1 MSDGNSEL
9 LICRCEEVTRQEILR
24 AIELGAHTL
33 WQVRRMTRAGMGLCQ
48 GRSCQRLA
56 AGILAEEVGAALDQV
71 LLPSYRPPVQPV
83 PLEALCSGEY
93 LDLEHL

>member
-1 MSDGNSEL
+1 MSDGDCDL

-24 AIELGAHTL
+24 AIAQGARTL
-33 WQVRRMTRAGMGLCQ
+33 WQVRRTTRAGMGLCQ

-56 AGILAEEVGAALDQV
+56 AGILAEEVGAAIDQV
-71 LLPSYRPPVQPV
+71 LMPSYRPPMQPV

-93 LDLEHL
+93 LDLEQL